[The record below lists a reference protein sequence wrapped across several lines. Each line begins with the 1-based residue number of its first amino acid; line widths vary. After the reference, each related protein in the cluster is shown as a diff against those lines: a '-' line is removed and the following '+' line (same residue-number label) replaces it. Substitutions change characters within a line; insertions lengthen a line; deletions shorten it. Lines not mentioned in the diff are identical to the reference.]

1 MTEEEKLYF
10 SGILIGN
17 VITEKT
23 SLREEL
29 GKPGPADIT
38 MTGPFELIIHEMEI
52 EKQTIRFLLWTIDSR
67 SESWEKIR
75 ESYYKDASGAIIVFD
90 SAKEDWIENLKFWVK
105 EIKKANTKITMVL
118 VYNLIDKEENDSI
131 QIREIIAGK
140 IFKRYKKK
148 FSIVELNSIS
158 NKEIK
163 EIYLTLCKKY
173 VKKKEK
179 TK

>member
-67 SESWEKIR
+67 SESWEK
-75 ESYYKDASGAIIVFD
+75 
-90 SAKEDWIENLKFWVK
+90 
-105 EIKKANTKITMVL
+105 
-118 VYNLIDKEENDSI
+118 
-131 QIREIIAGK
+131 
-140 IFKRYKKK
+140 
-148 FSIVELNSIS
+148 
-158 NKEIK
+158 
-163 EIYLTLCKKY
+163 
-173 VKKKEK
+173 
-179 TK
+179 